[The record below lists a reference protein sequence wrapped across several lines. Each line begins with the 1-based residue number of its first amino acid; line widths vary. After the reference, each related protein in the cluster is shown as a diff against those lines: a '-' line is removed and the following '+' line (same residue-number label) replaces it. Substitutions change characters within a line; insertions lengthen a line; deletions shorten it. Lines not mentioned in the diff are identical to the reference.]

1 MGLFDPQAGPQRP
14 FQIVTHLRSIAKIA
28 VSGAQVNQGSGHS
41 WMVWAIIALLDPQR
55 PFQIV
60 ALLRSIAK

>member
-1 MGLFDPQAGPQRP
+1 MGLLDPQRP
-14 FQIVTHLRSIAKIA
+14 FQIVTLLGSIAKIA
-28 VSGAQVNQGSGHS
+28 ISGAQVTQGSGHS
-41 WMVWAIIALLDPQR
+41 WMVWTIMALLDPQR